1 MIQFEGECT
10 LSISFGSIMCELNRK
25 KLVNLA
31 ILKQFHQAT
40 TTITYSY
47 FSMYCFCSTVWSGML
62 QTKVLLFRLFVF
74 CFFFSLLSVVYPT
87 ARNTTPGLV
96 CANVF
101 APSYHT
107 VVCAEYNE
115 INWNPWINVC
125 VSKCSVFRRVA
136 TCTQSTQLCTHC
148 HQKGTF

>member
-1 MIQFEGECT
+1 
-10 LSISFGSIMCELNRK
+10 MCELNRK

-40 TTITYSY
+40 TAITYSY

-62 QTKVLLFRLFVF
+62 QTSFVVQIVCFLFL
-74 CFFFSLLSVVYPT
+74 FSLLSVVYPT

-101 APSYHT
+101 APSYQT
-107 VVCAEYNE
+107 VLCAEYNE
-115 INWNPWINVC
+115 INGNPWINVC

-148 HQKGTF
+148 PQK